1 MTRILII
8 CLFAPI
14 FNTIIAQIPVSLD
27 QLDGHWIS
35 SESSSAVE
43 SNWKFDNDFLA
54 SNQIYQV
61 VQGDTVMLVRSTIQ
75 STSDGATLMNVQE
88 HGQLCMQFKLS
99 LATAFESTWTNI
111 DPNAIP
117 TCIKIYFYKK
127 NCYRITGLTQEYA
140 FKHAKEGRLKVNTYL
155 GGGINTVSSAKGTH
169 SILGTDP
176 LLSHIGWE
184 YNIGVQLRNSNSP
197 LGFRIEFG
205 RGLSQYDRL
214 SFLNGST
221 NLVTYHQDYM
231 HVGIFPEG
239 SFGKRQQWTVS
250 VGLLSTKG
258 YKMKRAVIVSKETP
272 LNWESMEQTKLLMR
286 PSFGLSYAFNSKN
299 TLFKPQLYVRFDEL
313 RKASLGVRMGF

>member
-35 SESSSAVE
+35 SESSFPVE
-43 SNWKFDNDFLA
+43 SDWVFDNDFLA
-54 SNQIYQV
+54 INQIYQV
-61 VQGDTVMLVRSTIQ
+61 VQGDTVMLLRSAIHGTK
-75 STSDGATLMNVQE
+75 DGVTLMDVQE
-88 HGQLCMQFKLS
+88 RGQAIMQFKL
-99 LATAFESTWTNI
+99 AHYTAFESTWTNI

-127 NCYRITGLTQEYA
+127 NCYRITGLTQDYA

-155 GGGINTVSSAKGTH
+155 GGGINTVSSIGRQGIFKTN
-169 SILGTDP
+169 P
-176 LLSHIGWE
+176 LFLHIGWE

-205 RGLSQYDRL
+205 KGLSQYDRL
-214 SFLNGST
+214 SFEYGST
-221 NLVTYHQDYM
+221 IIVTHRQDYM

-258 YKMKRAVIVSKETP
+258 YKMRRATVVSKEIP
-272 LNWESMEQTKLLMR
+272 LNWESVEETQLLMR
-286 PSFGLSYAFNSKN
+286 PSFGLSYAFNSKI
-299 TLFKPQLYVRFDEL
+299 TLFKPQLYVRFEEL
-313 RKASLGVRMGF
+313 RKASVGVRMGF

>member
-1 MTRILII
+1 MTRILLI
-8 CLFAPI
+8 CLFVPVFHI
-14 FNTIIAQIPVSLD
+14 TIAQIPVSLD

-35 SESSSAVE
+35 SESSSSVE
-43 SNWKFDNDFLA
+43 SNWVFDNDFLA
-54 SNQIYQV
+54 TNQIYQV
-61 VQGDTVMLVRSTIQ
+61 VQGDTIMLLRSTIH
-75 STSDGATLMNVQE
+75 STKDGATLMDVQE
-88 HGQLCMQFKLS
+88 LGKAIMQFKLALS
-99 LATAFESTWTNI
+99 TAFESTWTNI

-117 TCIKIYFYKK
+117 TCIKIFFYKK
-127 NCYRITGLTQEYA
+127 NGYQITGLTQDYT
-140 FKHAKEGRLKVNTYL
+140 FKHAKEGRLKVNTYV

-176 LLSHIGWE
+176 LLLHIGWE
-184 YNIGVQLRNSNSP
+184 YNIGVQFRNSNSP

-258 YKMKRAVIVSKETP
+258 YKIKRAVIVSKEIP
-272 LNWESMEQTKLLMR
+272 LNWEPMEETQLLMR
-286 PSFGLSYAFNSKN
+286 PSFGLSYAFNSK
-299 TLFKPQLYVRFDEL
+299 TKLFKPQLYVRFEEL